1 MLEQLK
7 GEWFVTYSNSH
18 QFVYKKN
25 RYGVI
30 VFENVRKGSLIGGQG
45 VAMKEKEL
53 LGMVKNILRVL
64 EELHSKN
71 MTLLAIKPD
80 SLTSSIDKSFAIPI

>member
-1 MLEQLK
+1 
-7 GEWFVTYSNSH
+7 
-18 QFVYKKN
+18 
-25 RYGVI
+25 
-30 VFENVRKGSLIGGQG
+30 
-45 VAMKEKEL
+45 MKEKEL